1 VYVRPFPGPGGRWQ
15 ISTGGGAS
23 PTWSRRKRELFYG
36 SLNGQIMVAPFAVED
51 DSSRAETPRLWSD
64 RHFVPRGPNRV
75 FDLHPDG
82 ERFAVLPD
90 EETGRSLKQDHGGRG
105 RARHQALTR
114 ASPDYSWLVANCRA
128 IFRSASVARLPLHRG
143 DTTPLRWSSC
153 RSARLRGL
161 RLAAWR
167 HV

>member
-105 RARHQALTR
+105 QARATPSVDASIAGLLLACRQLPGDLPFGVRRQIAVTQGRHDAPAL
-114 ASPDYSWLVANCRA
+114 V
-128 IFRSASVARLPLHRG
+128 VLPICA
-143 DTTPLRWSSC
+143 T
-153 RSARLRGL
+153 
-161 RLAAWR
+161 
-167 HV
+167 